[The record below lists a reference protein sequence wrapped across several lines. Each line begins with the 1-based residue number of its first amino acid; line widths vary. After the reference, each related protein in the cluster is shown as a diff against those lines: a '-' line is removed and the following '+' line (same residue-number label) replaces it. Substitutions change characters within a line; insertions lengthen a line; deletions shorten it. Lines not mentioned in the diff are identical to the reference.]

1 MSPFEVVQAIQSA
14 GVGGLD
20 SRRTVV
26 VLQSVDD
33 QDVGETTV
41 IRFRCVSQ
49 RIKKLCGSH
58 EEKVKRHS
66 VTSAT
71 VVRVRIHDER
81 AGPPSSPIDICP
93 IVDIHRPTTTTT
105 TAAGGVGGSGCGG
118 GGGLREVGEGGGRRT
133 RGTPRHLSLSTL
145 RARRTDSH
153 VLSVAHRRSTRSRD
167 RPLNSSLPPP
177 PPPPP
182 PPPSPPPPPPAA
194 VVVVAVGRWISMNK
208 GGLYASVGRF

>member
-14 GVGGLD
+14 GVGVVGLD

-33 QDVGETTV
+33 QDVGETAV

-49 RIKKLCGSH
+49 RIKKLGGSH

-105 TAAGGVGGSGCGG
+105 TAAGDVGGSGCGGGGGGG

-153 VLSVAHRRSTRSRD
+153 VLSVTHRRSTRSRD

-177 PPPPP
+177 
-182 PPPSPPPPPPAA
+182 PPPPPPAA